1 MSIVIFLDDS
11 FWSKIL
17 YFEFDILSNF
27 KKYFNI
33 LGLLYVKACV
43 FFKIEELLFQVVNF
57 IDFY

>member
-33 LGLLYVKACV
+33 LVLLYVKACV